1 MKTEPANG
9 ERSAEDT
16 QDTGDTG
23 DGLPIGER
31 RPPPGQDAYA
41 DFRRELV
48 ALPGAEAFQALVTRY
63 GQAHGYRTV
72 GRWIAGRVPKP
83 KTTQGE

>member
-1 MKTEPANG
+1 MATEHANP
-9 ERSAEDT
+9 EAA
-16 QDTGDTG
+16 DTGDTG
-23 DGLPIGER
+23 GGLPIGER
-31 RPPPGQDAYA
+31 TPLSGQDAYA

-72 GRWIAGRVPKP
+72 GRWIAGRAPKP